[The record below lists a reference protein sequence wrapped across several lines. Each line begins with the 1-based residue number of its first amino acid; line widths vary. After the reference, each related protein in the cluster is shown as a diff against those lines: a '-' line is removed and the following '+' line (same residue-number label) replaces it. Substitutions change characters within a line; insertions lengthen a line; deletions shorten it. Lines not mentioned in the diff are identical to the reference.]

1 MQTIKILCLECDK
14 SFDFRHPSVNNS
26 KDIGGAT
33 LTCPNCNQDLV
44 RADYTLAMESVHTKI
59 RRQLTPV
66 IGKEA
71 AEAAEVHTIECL
83 PDTTEVKVPQ
93 RVPIS
98 PAPPINLPRS
108 PLADN
113 EALAALKKKLEG

>member
-1 MQTIKILCLECDK
+1 MQTIKILCLECNK
-14 SFDFRHPSVNNS
+14 SFDFQHPSINNS

-33 LTCPNCNQDLV
+33 LTCPNCSQDLV
-44 RADYTLAMESVHTKI
+44 RAEFHLVMESVHAQM
-59 RRQLTPV
+59 RRNLVPV

-71 AEAAEVHTIECL
+71 AEAAEIHTIECL
-83 PDTTEVKVPQ
+83 PDAVKVT
-93 RVPIS
+93 VPEELM
-98 PAPPINLPRS
+98 PPTPPINLPRS